1 MGWWGVHCAR
11 VFLGEGFGAHV
22 CEEGGVHLGLAISGP
37 PGVRVGLDVGKVDPG
52 VAGACRGDAL
62 PLIADVS
69 VTSRDHE

>member
-1 MGWWGVHCAR
+1 MNCVRVVHTC
-11 VFLGEGFGAHV
+11 VS

-52 VAGACRGDAL
+52 VAGRCRGNAL

-69 VTSRDHE
+69 EWDPGGNT